1 MVGAPSRRI
10 AVRILQE
17 EKNRSER
24 YSCGVLSISRSTLRY
39 KSKQK
44 PDEEHIRSEV
54 KRLAYENRRYGYRR
68 ITALLRRKWRINEKR
83 VHRIWKE
90 EGLGINKK
98 RPKRRQYGPKGEMV
112 NKAEYPNHVWSYD
125 FVEDRMKDGSRVRML
140 SVVDEFTREALAIYV
155 SPVIGSAEVRETL
168 EILMD
173 RRGIP
178 GHIRSDNGS
187 EFIAGMIKDW
197 LNQKGCKTI
206 YIEPASPW
214 QNSYIESF
222 NGSLRDE
229 CLNMNVFITGDQA
242 RDIIENWRI
251 EYNEFRPHSS
261 LGYLTPKDFAARYG
275 GNLRA
280 TPSSSHHTDP
290 AKNPKL

>member
-10 AVRILQE
+10 AVKMLLQ

-24 YSCGVLSISRSTLRY
+24 YSCGVIGISRSTLRY
-39 KSKQK
+39 KPKPK
-44 PDEEHIRSEV
+44 PDEERLRSAV
-54 KRLAYENRRYGYRR
+54 KRLANENRRYGYRR
-68 ITALLRRKWRINEKR
+68 ITALLRRKWWVNEKR

-98 RPKRRQYGPKGEMV
+98 RPKRRQYGPKGEKV

-140 SVVDEFTREALAIYV
+140 SVVDEYTREALAIYV
-155 SPVIGSAEVRETL
+155 SPVIGSVEVRETL

-173 RRGIP
+173 RRGVP
-178 GHIRSDNGS
+178 RHIRSDNGS

-197 LNQKGCKTI
+197 LQHKGCKTI
-206 YIEPASPW
+206 FIEPASPW

-222 NGSLRDE
+222 NGTLRDE
-229 CLNMNVFITGDQA
+229 CLNMNVFSTGDEA
-242 RDIIENWRI
+242 REVIENWRI

-261 LGYLTPKDFAARYG
+261 LGYLTPKDFAVRYK

-280 TPSSSHHTDP
+280 SPSGSPYTDP
-290 AKNPKL
+290 AITPKL